1 VSRIEIE
8 RRVEAYYSGRLREHG
23 PTPRGADWN
32 SVESQHLRFDQLLRL
47 CEGAAGTFSLLDMGC
62 GYGALLAYLAE
73 RGITC
78 DYTGCDLSE
87 AMVEAART
95 AFGEG
100 PNHRFLSVGAAL
112 PEVDYVLA
120 SGIFNVKLD
129 TPAGDWRS
137 YLLETLEHMAS
148 LARRGFA
155 FNALST
161 DSDPE
166 RRRPDLYYAD
176 PLELFHHC
184 KTRLSRRVALLH
196 DYPLWEFTILVRR

>member
-1 VSRIEIE
+1 MSRAEIE

-32 SVESQHLRFDQLLRL
+32 SVESQRLRFDQLLRL
-47 CEGAAGTFSLLDMGC
+47 CEGAGEAFSLLDFGC
-62 GYGALLAYLAE
+62 GYGALLTYLAE

-78 DYTGCDLSE
+78 DYTGSDLSE
-87 AMVEAART
+87 EMVGAARA

-100 PNHRFLSVGAAL
+100 PTHRFLAAAAAL
-112 PEVDYVLA
+112 PEADYVLA

-129 TPAGDWRS
+129 TPVGDWRS
-137 YLLETLEHMAS
+137 YLLETLARMAS

-161 DSDPE
+161 YSDPE
-166 RRRPDLYYAD
+166 RRRPDLHYAD

-184 KTRLSRRVALLH
+184 KTRLSPRVTLLH
-196 DYPLWEFTILVRR
+196 DYPLWEFTILVRG